1 MFKNLKYK
9 NPNKYL
15 IKKDLF
21 IRNFEKLYQK
31 IDDPWNQH
39 SNFFEEES
47 VIILKSFIE
56 KFSNKKKKFNL
67 LDIGAG
73 KGSLKKI
80 LKKNFSYYGT
90 DIHNKKYRDIIYDDI
105 TKFNK
110 KFKNKFDFIIC
121 LKTIYYVGDKI
132 KIVLNNVQKYLKR
145 NGFLIISYNLKRK
158 SFSNKYLT
166 DLKLRRM
173 LKKKLIEVY
182 TIEINRELSE
192 LNSKE
197 EKTTLLIFKK

>member
-21 IRNFEKLYQK
+21 IRNFKKLYQK

-39 SNFFEEES
+39 KNFFEEES

-90 DIHNKKYRDIIYDDI
+90 DIHNKKYKDIIYDDI

>member
-31 IDDPWNQH
+31 INDPWNQH

>member
-21 IRNFEKLYQK
+21 IRNFKKLYQK

-39 SNFFEEES
+39 INFFEEEG

>member
-90 DIHNKKYRDIIYDDI
+90 DIHNKKYKDIIYDYI